1 MRKII
6 FNHNFLGNE
15 FKILQITFN
24 LFKNYFQTYIL
35 SFEIN
40 LIFNFTFLN
49 IIFLL
54 LKIDLKLLK
63 AF

>member
-35 SFEIN
+35 SFQID